1 MLKRYMTVCGN
12 AGLPPTLPS
21 SSQAAAFLHAV
32 SLALNP
38 PPAAGSV
45 MRLDLPRRS
54 DYNLKTIRALAI
66 DVSPN
71 SPIPPSLLTGP
82 DFTEV
87 QARPCLSLHFFVP
100 D

>member
-1 MLKRYMTVCGN
+1 
-12 AGLPPTLPS
+12 
-21 SSQAAAFLHAV
+21 
-32 SLALNP
+32 
-38 PPAAGSV
+38 
-45 MRLDLPRRS
+45 MRLELPRRS

-87 QARPCLSLHFFVP
+87 QARPYLSLRIFVP